1 MALSALSA
9 LVAQHGFAKM
19 EEAFQLLRER
29 EELQARIAAALS
41 QEQEQEQESQAADPM
56 EPALVPVEVTP
67 SRRRRSTGT
76 TFSLASEEEIAQILK
91 SIDEGHLR
99 SDIKTVSWNLSAKH
113 HPGSA
118 LPMEILTF
126 LRAQEGR
133 TATKEQLLDGL
144 SPRWSWAYV
153 TGNPHTM
160 SHFLRE
166 LEKQKIVIRI

>member
-19 EEAFQLLRER
+19 EEVFQLLRER

-41 QEQEQEQESQAADPM
+41 QEQEQAADPM
-56 EPALVPVEVTP
+56 EPALVPVEVLGSSP
-67 SRRRRSTGT
+67 VRRRSGNV
-76 TFSLASEEEIAQILK
+76 FELASEEQIAQITK

-99 SDIKTVSWNLSAKH
+99 SDIKTVSWNPTAKH
-113 HPGSA
+113 YPGSV
-118 LPMEILTF
+118 LPLEVLTF
-126 LRAQEGR
+126 LRSCPHR
-133 TATKEQLLDGL
+133 MATKEQLLEGL

-153 TGNPHTM
+153 TGNPHTL

-166 LEKQKIVIRI
+166 LEKQKIIIRT